1 MRSLSTLLAEL
12 GESHL
17 TLFIDRAD
25 DPRLTKQGREMAGDW
40 AFGYLTCLKD
50 LGRISDEEYNA
61 MSPEPRRLALATK
74 PAEE

>member
-17 TLFIDRAD
+17 TLFIDRTD
-25 DPRLTKQGREMAGDW
+25 DPLWTKQGREMAGDW

-61 MSPEPRRLALATK
+61 LAPEPRRLALATK